1 MFHKG
6 GDTNSNPKAESD
18 CYIHF
23 SGLSEAG
30 AVRLGIK
37 RSDPNDPT
45 SSFIWVNDGGNLDSQ
60 LNRFQHLDRQCGVYN
75 VGPGALW
82 HSGCGH
88 GGIPTALC
96 EL

>member
-1 MFHKG
+1 M
-6 GDTNSNPKAESD
+6 
-18 CYIHF
+18 YIF
-23 SGLSEAG
+23 SVLSAAG

-37 RSDPNDPT
+37 RSDPNNPT

-60 LNRFQHLDRQCGVYN
+60 LNRFQHPDRGCGVYN

-82 HSGCGH
+82 HKRCDH
-88 GGIPTALC
+88 EGIPKLLC